1 MSTKTDGMR
10 PVITRKTLLEMVPYT
25 IQHILR
31 LEKAGRFPRRQKFG
45 ENRVGWYQDD
55 IAAWQQGRWM
65 PPPPPA
71 RDTAIHATIATR
83 EG

>member
-1 MSTKTDGMR
+1 MSMTTDGMR
-10 PVITRKTLLEMVPYT
+10 PVITRKTLLEKVPYT

-45 ENRVGWYQDD
+45 DNRVGWYQDD
-55 IAAWQQGRWM
+55 IAAWQQGRWTPSPS
-65 PPPPPA
+65 PP
-71 RDTAIHATIATR
+71 RDRSLHAATAAL